1 MAIRLGVGRGMTEQE
16 KCETCKE
23 VCRLDGYPEESRAR
37 YCKVKDKY
45 INSDDNQCYIGK
57 TYINVVIAA
66 RQQEP
71 KHDYAVL
78 FRSYKQGNGM
88 GGLYGDPSEPDYI
101 VAIYALG
108 KKYVPATMTG
118 KVKFVYDSDSDET
131 SPERLSEHDA
141 AIREDERNRVI
152 TAFIEKGYTRIETV
166 APLEGIHLGWVLLSD
181 VKSCLES
188 LRATTRAPCNR
199 QEPEKERDYQCG
211 DECHGECSGEYDG
224 RIHCPVSEAEQRIAD
239 VIAEL
244 EKRSKQVETIG
255 DNGRIVL
262 AYQEAISLLKNGVK
276 Q

>member
-1 MAIRLGVGRGMTEQE
+1 MTEQE

-141 AIREDERNRVI
+141 AIRKDERGRVLNRLTEESYMVPDGKPRRVVNFEDIELILKPKRDPPAECIWTEDEDGNWHTLCCRM
-152 TAFIEKGYTRIETV
+152 YTISEGTPEENGMKYCPFCGK
-166 APLEGIHLGWVLLSD
+166 PLRS
-181 VKSCLES
+181 
-188 LRATTRAPCNR
+188 R
-199 QEPEKERDYQCG
+199 QVQP
-211 DECHGECSGEYDG
+211 
-224 RIHCPVSEAEQRIAD
+224 
-239 VIAEL
+239 
-244 EKRSKQVETIG
+244 
-255 DNGRIVL
+255 
-262 AYQEAISLLKNGVK
+262 
-276 Q
+276 